1 MNHSQ
6 TALSVLKE
14 TFGFDSFR
22 PGQEEIVDR
31 LLGGRNVLAVMP
43 TGAGKSLCYQI
54 PAIVRDGLT
63 IVVSPLV
70 ALMNDQAA
78 ALEANGVAVACI
90 HSGRTRESNIVEWR
104 KVQSGD
110 ARILYMSPERLMTE
124 RMLTVIDAINPGM
137 FIVDEAH
144 CISKW
149 GTGFRPDY
157 AALEHVKA
165 RYPDATIAGFTATAD
180 STTRSDIAD
189 KLFGG
194 NGDTIVHGFD
204 RPNIWLGVAPKTQWR
219 NQLMDFLETRR
230 DQSGIVYCASRRLT
244 EEVASFLSE
253 NGICGLPYHAGM
265 SNEDRQQNQEL
276 FMSDEAIVMV
286 ATIAFGMG
294 IDKSD
299 IRFVFHLNLP
309 GSMEAYYQ
317 EIGRA
322 GRDGAPAD
330 AFMIF
335 GLDDIRTRRQFIEQ
349 DSSEDEYKRKEHKR
363 LDTLLAYSE
372 ATQCRRVLLLSY
384 FGEEETEACGNCD
397 VCQNPPTLID
407 GTTEAQMLLSAVVRS
422 GERFGANHIIDILTG
437 SSTERI
443 ISLGHDKLPT
453 FGVGHEHPKLF
464 WRAFI
469 RQAVAGGYLIIDI
482 GRFGGLRLSRTGCL
496 VLKDAQQFRYREIS
510 NPKAILRSARSKS
523 KTDDF
528 SDVDMEL
535 YQRLKRLRRELA
547 DERNVP
553 AYVIFS
559 DRTLQEITREKPA
572 NLEQMSAVNGV
583 GPKKLEDFGK
593 LILDAVSDHL
603 NAANDAS
610 ASR

>member
-1 MNHSQ
+1 MSHPQ
-6 TALSVLKE
+6 TAHSVLKE
-14 TFGFDSFR
+14 AFGFNSFR

-31 LLGGRNVLAVMP
+31 LLAGRNVLAVMP

-70 ALMNDQAA
+70 ALMNDQTA

-90 HSGRTRESNIVEWR
+90 HSGRSRESNIVEWR

-110 ARILYMSPERLMTE
+110 AKILYMSPERLMTE
-124 RMLTVIDAINPGM
+124 RMLTVLDTMNPGM
-137 FIVDEAH
+137 FVVDEAH

-157 AALEHVKA
+157 AALEHLKD
-165 RYPDATIAGFTATAD
+165 RYPSATIAGFTATAD

-189 KLFGG
+189 KLYGG
-194 NGDTIVHGFD
+194 NGDTVVHGFD
-204 RPNIWLGVAPKTQWR
+204 RPNIWLGVLPKTQWR

-230 DQSGIVYCASRRLT
+230 GQSGIVYCASRRLT

-253 NGICGLPYHAGM
+253 SGTRSLPYHAGM
-265 SNEDRQQNQEL
+265 SNEDRQQNQQL
-276 FMSDEAIVMV
+276 FMSEEAIVMV

-349 DSSEDEYKRKEHKR
+349 DSSEEVYKRKEHKR
-363 LDTLLAYSE
+363 LDSLLAYCE
-372 ATQCRRVLLLSY
+372 ATRCRRVLLLSY
-384 FGEEETEACGNCD
+384 FGEEETEACGKCD
-397 VCQNPPTLID
+397 VCQNPPTLIH

-443 ISLGHDKLPT
+443 VSLGHDKLPT
-453 FGVGHEHPKLF
+453 FGVGREHSRLF

-482 GRFGGLRLSRTGCL
+482 GRFGGLRLSGTGRL
-496 VLKDAQQFRYREIS
+496 VLKGAQQFQYREIS
-510 NPKAILRSARSKS
+510 TPTSTSRSARSERKI
-523 KTDDF
+523 DDF
-528 SDVDMEL
+528 SEVDREL

-547 DERNVP
+547 DERGVP

-559 DRTLQEITREKPA
+559 DRTLQEITRDKPE
-572 NLEQMSAVNGV
+572 NMEQMSAVNGV
-583 GPKKLEDFGK
+583 GPKKLEDLGRLF
-593 LILDAVSDHL
+593 LDAVGDHL
-603 NAANDAS
+603 KAVDNAS
-610 ASR
+610 ASS

>member
-6 TALSVLKE
+6 TAQSVLKE
-14 TFGFDSFR
+14 TFGFDRFR
-22 PGQEEIVDR
+22 LGQEEIVDK
-31 LLGGRNVLAVMP
+31 LLEGRNVLAVMP

-110 ARILYMSPERLMTE
+110 VKILYMSPERLMTE
-124 RMLTVIDAINPGM
+124 RMLTVLDAINPAM

-157 AALEHVKA
+157 AALEHLKA

-180 STTRSDIAD
+180 SATRGDIAD

-230 DQSGIVYCASRRLT
+230 EQSGIVYCASRRLT

-253 NGICGLPYHAGM
+253 NGIRGLPYHAGM

-349 DSSEDEYKRKEHKR
+349 DSGEEEYKRKEHKR
-363 LDTLLAYSE
+363 LDTLLAYCE

-422 GERFGANHIIDILTG
+422 GERFGANHVIDILTG

-453 FGVGHEHPKLF
+453 FGVGHEHSKIF

-482 GRFGGLRLSRTGCL
+482 GRYGGLRLSRTGRL
-496 VLKDAQQFRYREIS
+496 VLKGARHFQYREIS
-510 NPKAILRSARSKS
+510 NPKITSRSARFESNA
-523 KTDDF
+523 DDF
-528 SDVDMEL
+528 SDDDREL

-553 AYVIFS
+553 AYVIFA

-572 NLEQMSAVNGV
+572 NLEQISAVNGV

-593 LILDAVSDHL
+593 LFLDAVSEHMNSADY
-603 NAANDAS
+603 AS
-610 ASR
+610 AGS

>member
-1 MNHSQ
+1 MNHLQ
-6 TALSVLKE
+6 TAQSVLNE
-14 TFGFDSFR
+14 AFGFDSFR

-31 LLGGRNVLAVMP
+31 LLAGRNVLAVMP

-90 HSGRTRESNIVEWR
+90 HSGKSRENNVMDWR
-104 KVQSGD
+104 NVQGGD
-110 ARILYMSPERLMTE
+110 VKILYLSPERLMTE
-124 RMLTVIDAINPGM
+124 RMLTVLDAIKPGM

-157 AALEHVKA
+157 AALEHLKA
-165 RYPDATIAGFTATAD
+165 RYPDATIGGFTATAD
-180 STTRSDIAD
+180 ATTRSDIAD

-194 NGDTIVHGFD
+194 DGDTVVHGFD
-204 RPNIWLGVAPKTQWR
+204 RPNIWLGVVPKTQWR
-219 NQLMDFLETRR
+219 NQLMEFLETRR
-230 DQSGIVYCASRRLT
+230 GQSGIVYCASRRLT

-253 NGICGLPYHAGM
+253 NGIRGLPYHAGM

-330 AFMIF
+330 AFMIY

-349 DSSEDEYKRKEHKR
+349 DSSEEEYKRKEHKR
-363 LDTLLAYSE
+363 LDTLLAYCE

-384 FGEEETEACGNCD
+384 FGEEEAEACGNCD

-453 FGVGHEHPKLF
+453 FGVGNEHSKLF

-469 RQAVAGGYLIIDI
+469 RQAVAGGYLVIDI
-482 GRFGGLRLSRTGCL
+482 GRFGGLRLSRTGRL
-496 VLKDAQQFRYREIS
+496 VLKGAQQFYYREIS
-510 NPKAILRSARSKS
+510 NPKTTSRSARSES
-523 KTDDF
+523 RTDDF
-528 SDVDMEL
+528 SDVDREL

-553 AYVIFS
+553 AYVIFA
-559 DRTLQEITREKPA
+559 DRTLQEITREKPG

-593 LILDAVSDHL
+593 LFLDAVSDHL
-603 NAANDAS
+603 NAADDAS
-610 ASR
+610 ASS

>member
-1 MNHSQ
+1 MSHPQ
-6 TALSVLKE
+6 TAHSVLKE
-14 TFGFDSFR
+14 AFGFDSFR

-31 LLGGRNVLAVMP
+31 LLAGRNVLAVMP

-70 ALMNDQAA
+70 ALMNDQTA

-90 HSGRTRESNIVEWR
+90 HSGRSRESNIVEWR

-110 ARILYMSPERLMTE
+110 AKILYMSPERLMTE
-124 RMLTVIDAINPGM
+124 RMLTVLDAMNPGM
-137 FIVDEAH
+137 FVVDEAH

-157 AALEHVKA
+157 AALEHLKA
-165 RYPDATIAGFTATAD
+165 RYPSATIAGFTATAD

-189 KLFGG
+189 KLYGG
-194 NGDTIVHGFD
+194 NGDTVVHGFD
-204 RPNIWLGVAPKTQWR
+204 RPNIWLGVLPKTQWR

-230 DQSGIVYCASRRLT
+230 GQSGIVYCASRRLT

-253 NGICGLPYHAGM
+253 SGIRGLPYHAGM

-276 FMSDEAIVMV
+276 FMSEEAIVMV

-322 GRDGAPAD
+322 GRNGAPAD

-349 DSSEDEYKRKEHKR
+349 DSSEEEYKRKEHKR
-363 LDTLLAYSE
+363 LDSLLAYCE
-372 ATQCRRVLLLSY
+372 ATRCRRVLLLSY

-437 SSTERI
+437 SSTESI
-443 ISLGHDKLPT
+443 VSLGHDKLPT
-453 FGVGHEHPKLF
+453 FGVGREHSKLF

-482 GRFGGLRLSRTGCL
+482 GRFGGLRLSGTGRL
-496 VLKDAQQFRYREIS
+496 VLKGAQQFQYREIDT
-510 NPKAILRSARSKS
+510 PAITSRTARSES

-528 SDVDMEL
+528 SDVDREL

-547 DERNVP
+547 DERGVP

-559 DRTLQEITREKPA
+559 DRTLQEITCDKPQ

-583 GPKKLEDFGK
+583 GPKKLEDLGK
-593 LILDAVSDHL
+593 LFLDAVDDHL
-603 NAANDAS
+603 NAVDNAS
-610 ASR
+610 ASS